1 MIVNYS
7 DRTVFADS
15 AILDDVAIYRNLGTT
30 PGSPLNA
37 VDEEGKTLP
46 LVLEDEGNGNHLL
59 RLYLS
64 LKPRQHLRFNISPAD
79 AWLTKPAVLIN
90 GSWDAENK
98 MASIRNGI
106 LEVKFYQDKK
116 GQNLWNL
123 SLEGPLAN
131 RVSSKG
137 DRRITYDCL
146 FSSAVT
152 PEFGNEQIS
161 QNIIKNNPGFTPI
174 GGAGTIT
181 KVSSDTLPDGSIQL
195 YVERTYQ
202 GHAKD
207 LVSKDYFTLVRGQPV
222 LKHIMEFE
230 NRSQEPRFMPFIS
243 DGDWMDARVDPNGF
257 LAGKRTMIP
266 VGKLNFSEEGAGNV
280 RPTLAGGGSMW
291 MNVINDAGA
300 SLGMSIAKSTRFHID
315 TGWILQR
322 NPNIKL
328 ASPDLYRGPF
338 PLEISSQK
346 PLVMGIDYQVFQGE
360 VDAIGGMADLCALVK
375 KETAPDKTPVS
386 FTSLRSGKPFSVTVA
401 GEVMEYASTIRV
413 IDDFTVP
420 ERCLAIAGKWV
431 AANGVARLESGT
443 SESGKVRYAVTMDFS
458 STQIAELKV
467 TQISLGASITVKAIP
482 AAVQLV
488 PSNQIKRSKMD
499 IPEAVEPVILTQN
512 PITSP
517 GTVVLDIS
525 AATHWAGHKRF
536 ALEISVSGGFA
547 DFSGLALRRPAP
559 KTPDLY
565 TPLDGQELTDIAG
578 QFLWHAVP
586 QCQNYQIQLAAD
598 EKFTN
603 PTAVPIKSVAEI
615 PYYYPLVADRLKPGT
630 YFWRV
635 CAINSDQ
642 THSDWSETRRVIVN
656 EAHPA
661 NTKLVREVS
670 PDHPLFYINV
680 SSSRRSIAELDSF
693 IKTFKR
699 TWPREIVDHAAFSLG
714 FDFLDVHKN
723 PRDFREYLKVF
734 DTNEM
739 DYFWCG
745 DYRNLPQIEWQYQ
758 NIKHCLG
765 IAFGEHM
772 FWLPKARGVREED
785 NEFTRA
791 VMRLAAKYGKFYF
804 SEDGIQAGG
813 DKWHWMNSDPDCQ
826 AILKDCGKN
835 IILLQKNNIFSRGF
849 LTQGSILGMWL
860 SGRVGYLGTHHDSG
874 FYWQQAGMGKLG
886 QYLGFEQGNGGLS
899 PAMMYALTWI
909 HGLNQGAVSFS
920 GGDQLN
926 RKLLDRLPKRTFP
939 SAMQFETGEPTPW
952 YERICIPLFKAT
964 IDHQLVPTRQ
974 QVLDTIKVAVFHD
987 QPFAPQP
994 PKLPAELAGHEYRD
1008 YWPLYAGTYGFRDLH
1023 FKDVNGKAIT
1033 AHSERFAFFPT
1044 TGRYGYFPVL
1054 PYPVK
1059 SLENL
1064 AGRPIQNVA
1073 FEDLNTVA
1081 KVKTVFDQAYP
1092 QRIQG
1097 GALAI
1102 TVGDLITVI
1111 SGHENDDTKESFT
1124 VPLDRQRIIKTLAG
1138 QIGAQ
1143 TYLVGKFEDG
1153 NRRLWFQ
1160 ANSEYDVDLPL
1171 TFTCDAKP
1179 VIQELTSNKLKSV
1192 HWDEA
1197 KKQLL
1202 LVINTK
1208 DGAVEFNILN
1218 PPSAR

>member
-15 AILDDVAIYRNLGTT
+15 AILDEAAIYRNLGIA
-30 PGSPLNA
+30 PGSPLRATN
-37 VDEEGKTLP
+37 EEGEPLP
-46 LVLEDEGNGNHLL
+46 LVFEDEGNGHHLL

-64 LKPRQHLRFNISPAD
+64 LKPRQHLRFNISPTHT
-79 AWLTKPAVLIN
+79 WLTKPTDLIN
-90 GSWDAENK
+90 GSWNAESK
-98 MASIRNGI
+98 QASIRNGI
-106 LEVKFYQDKK
+106 LEVNFYQDKK
-116 GQNLWNL
+116 GLNLWSL

-131 RVSSKG
+131 QVSSKAE
-137 DRRITYDCL
+137 RRITYDCL
-146 FSSAVT
+146 FNSAVT

-161 QNIIKNNPGFTPI
+161 QNTIKNNPRFTPI
-174 GGAGTIT
+174 GGAGTIA
-181 KVSSDTLPDGSIQL
+181 KVTTDNLPDGSIRL
-195 YVERTYQ
+195 CVERTYQ

-207 LVSKDYFTLVRGQPV
+207 LVSKDFFTLVRGQPV

-230 NRSQEPRFMPFIS
+230 NRSQEARFMPFFS
-243 DGDWMDARVDPNGF
+243 DGDWMDARVDPKGF

-266 VGKLNFSEEGAGNV
+266 VGKLNFSEDGAGNV

-300 SLGMSIAKSTRFHID
+300 SLGISIAKPTRFHID
-315 TGWILQR
+315 TCWVLQR

-338 PLEISSQK
+338 PLKISADK

-360 VDAIGGMADLCALVK
+360 VDAIGGMADLCGLVK
-375 KETAPDKTPVS
+375 KESAPEKMPVS
-386 FTSLRSGKPFSVTVA
+386 FANLRPGKPFSVTVA

-413 IDDFTVP
+413 IDDFTAP
-420 ERCLAIAGKWV
+420 ERCLVTAGTWR
-431 AANGVARLESGT
+431 ATNGVARLQSSA
-443 SESGKVRYAVTMDFS
+443 SESGKVRYAVTMDFNT
-458 STQIAELKV
+458 TQIAELKV
-467 TQISLGASITVKAIP
+467 TKLSPGALITVRAIP
-482 AAVQLV
+482 VAVQ
-488 PSNQIKRSKMD
+488 PASSHPANRPKGNT
-499 IPEAVEPVILTQN
+499 PESVEPVILTQN
-512 PITSP
+512 PITSR

-525 AATHWAGHKRF
+525 AATHWAGLKRF
-536 ALEISVSGGFA
+536 ALEVSVSGGFA
-547 DFSGLALRRPAP
+547 DFSGLALRRPSP

-578 QFLWHAVP
+578 QFLWHAVA

-598 EKFTN
+598 AKFTN
-603 PTAVPIKSVAEI
+603 PTTVPINSVAEI
-615 PYYYPLVADRLKPGT
+615 PYYYPLETNRLKPDT

-642 THSDWSETRRVIVN
+642 TYSDWSETRHVIVN
-656 EAHPA
+656 AAHPT

-670 PDHPLFYINV
+670 PAHPLFYINV
-680 SSSRRSIAELDSF
+680 SSSRKSIAELDSF
-693 IKTFKR
+693 IKTFKQ
-699 TWPREIVDHAAFSLG
+699 TWPKEIVDNSAFSLG

-758 NIKHCLG
+758 NIRHCLG

-791 VMRLAAKYGKFYF
+791 VMRLATKYGKFYF

-849 LTQGSILGMWL
+849 LTQSSILGMWL

-874 FYWQQAGMGKLG
+874 FYWQQAGMGELG

-899 PAMMYALTWI
+899 PTMMYALTWI

-964 IDHQLVPTRQ
+964 IEHQLVPTRQ

-987 QPFAPQP
+987 QPFAAQPQ
-994 PKLPAELAGHEYRD
+994 KLAPELANHEYRN
-1008 YWPLYAGTYGFRDLH
+1008 YWPLYAGTYGFRDIH
-1023 FKDVNGKAIT
+1023 FKDVAGKAIT
-1033 AHSERFAFFPT
+1033 ANSERFAFFPT

-1059 SLENL
+1059 SLENPN
-1064 AGRPIQNVA
+1064 GTSIQNVA

-1081 KVKTVFDQAYP
+1081 DVKSVFDRAYP

-1124 VPLDRQRIIKTLAG
+1124 VPLDRQRIIKTLSG

-1143 TYLVGKFEDG
+1143 TYLVGKFEEG
-1153 NRRLWFQ
+1153 NSRLWFQ
-1160 ANSEYDVDLPL
+1160 ANSEYDVNLPL
-1171 TFTCDAKP
+1171 TFTCDTKP
-1179 VIQELTSNKLKSV
+1179 TIQELTPNKLKSV
-1192 HWDEA
+1192 QWDEA

-1208 DGAVEFNILN
+1208 DGAVEFNLLN
-1218 PPSAR
+1218 PPSAH

>member
-7 DRTVFADS
+7 AQIIYADS
-15 AILDDVAIYRNLGTT
+15 AILDEAAIYRNLGII
-30 PGSPLNA
+30 PGSPLKA
-37 VDEEGKTLP
+37 TDEAGGTLP
-46 LVLEDEGNGNHLL
+46 LVLEDEGNGRHLL

-64 LKPRQHLRFNISPAD
+64 LKPRQHLRFKISPTA
-79 AWLTKPAVLIN
+79 AWLTKPADLIN

-98 MASIRNGI
+98 LASIRNGI

-116 GQNLWNL
+116 GQNLWSL
-123 SLEGPLAN
+123 SLAGPLAN
-131 RVSSKG
+131 RVSSPG
-137 DRRITYDCL
+137 ECRITYDCL

-152 PEFGNEQIS
+152 PDFDNEQIS
-161 QNIIKNNPGFTPI
+161 QNTIKNNPRFTNI
-174 GGAGTIT
+174 GGVGTIARVT
-181 KVSSDTLPDGSIQL
+181 TGTLPDGSIQMC
-195 YVERTYQ
+195 VERTYQ

-207 LVSKDYFTLVRGQPV
+207 LVSNDYFTLVRGQPV

-230 NRSQEPRFMPFIS
+230 NRSQEPRYMPFIS
-243 DGDWMDARVDPNGF
+243 DGDWMDARVDPKGF

-266 VGKLNFSEEGAGNV
+266 VGKLNISEEGAGNV

-300 SLGMSIAKSTRFHID
+300 SLGMSIAKPTHFHID
-315 TGWILQR
+315 TSWVLKR

-360 VDAIGGMADLCALVK
+360 VDAIGGMADMCDLVK
-375 KETAPDKTPVS
+375 QESAPEKLPVS
-386 FTSLRSGKPFSVTVA
+386 FTSLRPGKPFSVTVA
-401 GEVMEYASTIRV
+401 DEIMEYASTIRV
-413 IDDFTVP
+413 IDDFTAS
-420 ERCLAIAGKWV
+420 ERCLATAGTWR
-431 AANGVARLESGT
+431 ATNGVALLQSSA
-443 SESGKVRYAVTMDFS
+443 SESGKVRYAVTIDFS
-458 STQIAELKV
+458 SPQIAELKV
-467 TQISLGASITVKAIP
+467 TKLSPGASITVKAIP
-482 AAVQLV
+482 APIQPV
-488 PSNQIKRSKMD
+488 PPNTANRSKGNTS
-499 IPEAVEPVILTQN
+499 EAMGPVILTKN
-512 PITSP
+512 PIVSP
-517 GTVVLDIS
+517 STVALDIS
-525 AATHWAGHKRF
+525 EATHWAGQKRF

-547 DFSGLALRRPAP
+547 EFAGLALRRPSP
-559 KTPDLY
+559 NIPVLY

-598 EKFTN
+598 AKFTN
-603 PTAVPIKSVAEI
+603 PTTVPIHSVAEI
-615 PYYYPLVADRLKPGT
+615 PYYYPLASSRLQPGT

-642 THSDWSETRRVIVN
+642 TLSDWSETRRVIVN
-656 EAHPA
+656 AAHPTH
-661 NTKLVREVS
+661 TKLVREVS
-670 PDHPLFYINV
+670 PEHPLFYINV
-680 SSSRRSIAELDSF
+680 SSSRRSITELDSF
-693 IKTFKR
+693 IKTFKQ
-699 TWPREIVDHAAFSLG
+699 TWPKEIVDHAAFSLG

-723 PRDFREYLKVF
+723 SRDFREYLKVF
-734 DTNEM
+734 DTNDM
-739 DYFWCG
+739 DYFWSG
-745 DYRNLPQIEWQYQ
+745 NYRNLPQIEWQYQ
-758 NIKHCLG
+758 NIRHCLG

-791 VMRLAAKYGKFYF
+791 VMRLATKYGKFYF

-826 AILKDCGKN
+826 AILKDCGQN
-835 IILLQKNNIFSRGF
+835 IILLQKNNIFSRGY

-874 FYWQQAGMGKLG
+874 FYWQQAGMGELG

-899 PAMMYALTWI
+899 PTMMYALTWI
-909 HGLNQGAVSFS
+909 HGLNQGAVAFS

-952 YERICIPLFKAT
+952 YERICLPLFKAT

-987 QPFAPQP
+987 QPFDLQPQ
-994 PKLPAELAGHEYRD
+994 KLPPELANHEYRD
-1008 YWPLYAGTYGFRDLH
+1008 YWPLYAGTYGFRDIH
-1023 FKDVNGKAIT
+1023 FKDVAGKEIT
-1033 AHSERFAFFPT
+1033 ANSERFAFFPS

-1059 SLENL
+1059 SLENP
-1064 AGRPIQNVA
+1064 AGNSIQNVA
-1073 FEDLNTVA
+1073 FEALNTVA
-1081 KVKTVFDQAYP
+1081 KVKTIFDQAYP

-1097 GALAI
+1097 GALVI
-1102 TVGDLITVI
+1102 NVGDLITVI

-1124 VPLDRQRIIKTLAG
+1124 VPLDRQRIIKTLSG
-1138 QIGAQ
+1138 RIGAQ
-1143 TYLVGKFEDG
+1143 TYLVGKFEEG

-1171 TFTCDAKP
+1171 TFTCDTKP
-1179 VIQELTSNKLKSV
+1179 VIQELTPNKLKSV
-1192 HWDEA
+1192 QWNEA
-1197 KKQLL
+1197 KKQLR
-1202 LVINTK
+1202 LVISTK
-1208 DGAVEFNILN
+1208 DGAVEFNLLN
-1218 PPSAR
+1218 PPSAH